1 MAKTKL
7 TRLIAGVSISTFRP
21 GRTHQIP
28 ENRAKSTLE
37 EILKKIHGSMKPSRG
52 LGVYLAK

>member
-7 TRLIAGVSISTFRP
+7 TRLIAGVNISTFRL
-21 GRTHQIP
+21 GRTHQIAGS
-28 ENRAKSTLE
+28 RAISALE